1 MVTDLEYYLDPV
13 LIKKLDIM
21 IRRCTTNKT
30 KKDALLINE
39 GAEGEG
45 KTNSSLAE
53 SYYIKYNTG
62 RPIHLFF
69 KLKDMIN
76 FAKNTEKKIII
87 WDEPGL
93 DSLSTDQQ
101 NKLNKNLIRL
111 LMAVRIK
118 RHFFIFN
125 LTKFYKFPEYIVVDR
140 CLGLVH
146 MYSRK
151 EVDPG
156 RFVYI
161 RKRNLERLFTAYR
174 NGRKRLYKK
183 LKSFRGSF
191 PDLLNPKKEKFS
203 KMGVCVNGIMNA
215 TLNDYEDEKNKAI
228 GMIGEEEKKEVI
240 VNQEKIKLKKLR
252 YLISQIKIPIKTKEE
267 LALAL
272 QVDTKRIREWKNQI
286 ETTPKD
292 TETLGKSGF
301 EGAAASHI

>member
-45 KTNSSLAE
+45 KTNSSVAE
-53 SYYIKYNTG
+53 AYYIKYKTG

-69 KLKDMIN
+69 KLRNMIN

-101 NKLNKNLIRL
+101 NKLNKDLIRL

-146 MYSRK
+146 MYSRR

-161 RKRNLERLFTAYR
+161 RKRSLEKLYTTYKSS
-174 NGRKRLYKK
+174 RKRLYKK

-191 PDLLNPKKEKFS
+191 SDLLNPKNEKFS
-203 KMGVCVNGIMNA
+203 KMGVTVEGFTNA
-215 TLNDYEDEKNKAI
+215 TLNDYEFEKNKAI
-228 GMIGEEEKKEVI
+228 GMIGEVEKEKEK
-240 VNQEKIKLKKLR
+240 VNKEKIKLKQLR
-252 YLISQIKIPIKTKEE
+252 YLISQIKPPIKTKEE

-272 QVDTKRIREWKNQI
+272 QVDTKRLREWKNQI
-286 ETTPKD
+286 ETTEKTP
-292 TETLGKSGF
+292 ESLGKQGF
-301 EGAAASHI
+301 EGAAAEHI